1 MTYKDQF
8 VVEVKVNGKIL
19 RVRNDEVFLPFGSE
33 YTLLL
38 KNLNSKRA
46 SVKVSIDG
54 TDVLDSHS
62 VVVGPNQTVELEG
75 FLRGNTAKNR
85 FRFIN
90 KSREIQEH
98 RGDKIE
104 DGLIRVE
111 FAFEENNPLFEVPH
125 YHYHY
130 HYENNPFGPVYG
142 GTKFTMGQW
151 SGGNTVRGLSGDFT
165 SSSVSTSGSAVGG
178 VGEVNC
184 FYNSVQENSAPLPD
198 EGITVKG
205 SEINQS
211 FTYTSMGRLSESSV
225 IVIKLRGDTQ
235 TGVQVTAPLTVE
247 KKLSCRTC
255 GRKSPSSSKFCSNCG
270 TYLE

>member
-8 VVEVKVNGKIL
+8 VAEVKVNGKIL

-54 TDVLDSHS
+54 SDVLDGHS

-75 FLRGNTAKNR
+75 FLRGNAAKNR

-104 DGLIRVE
+104 DGLIRIE
-111 FAFEENNPLFEVPH
+111 FAFEENNPLFDITHHH
-125 YHYHY
+125 YYYHHDY
-130 HYENNPFGPVYG
+130 NPFGPVYRG
-142 GTKFTMGQW
+142 SDFTFGSYNVGS
-151 SGGNTVRGLSGDFT
+151 SGARGLSGDIST
-165 SSSVSTSGSAVGG
+165 ASVGSATSKGI
-178 VGEVNC
+178 GEVNA
-184 FYNSVQENSAPLPD
+184 FYSSVQENSAPLAD

-211 FTYTSMGRLSESSV
+211 FTYTSMGRLTESSV

-235 TGVQVTAPLTVE
+235 TGTQVTVPLTVE
-247 KKLSCRTC
+247 RKLECKTC
-255 GRKSPSSSKFCSNCG
+255 GRKSSSNSKFCSNCG
-270 TYLE
+270 TFLE